1 MSNPYSCLEC
11 GDELVY
17 ENSSFFFM
25 KWTPDAR
32 LMAMSSLG
40 VALMMPDSKTGFPAF
55 PTVEMLRTAQ
65 REHRLFLR
73 AERLED
79 PVRAAARDEEAS
91 PAEIDVRDGW
101 AALRRMVTR
110 AWDQEP
116 RDAKPMRSDDGLQE
130 WLRLRFDV
138 ADIVA
143 RFGRLP
149 SASTVRE
156 WLNNRGRA
164 NDRRAVDMESRS
176 GRVPRARRFDP
187 RIVALGQLH
196 AVAGTSR
203 RGRRQRVCYARFKR
217 DVRRLNLGEPISV
230 DGVEFAYDRPEKP
243 LEPYGPTTFR
253 TEWWKA
259 KNADAA
265 AAMFGSK
272 GRKALYGGGGHAKEP
287 VRHLEVVEGDDTPF
301 PNYFLIDPY
310 NRVPVGPCTV
320 VFNVCVRTEC
330 IVGWDESFD
339 APSTSTWMRSV
350 LHVSEPKEVP
360 ERLRERY
367 PGLADICGYVTGAY
381 LFDNALQNIARAVED
396 AGGDLCHEVR
406 IAGEGQPT
414 HKPTV
419 ERTIQTMQTYMEEE
433 SGSSFDIPHMAKYG
447 YNPEKHAVMTIDRFR
462 IILADAIATY
472 HVTPNAGLDGRCP
485 LDVWQELVGIYGA
498 RQARDQDQFI
508 RSIGSVDFVAF
519 DRTGCWVNGLRY
531 TAGDNSELLADMAAA
546 LGSPKNPKTQS
557 YKVKVKSYDDDLSFV
572 SVFDPL
578 TRRYVHLDC
587 AYRRYATD
595 LPLWL
600 HRRVTEFAKIKR
612 AAFATEEEMEEA
624 RIGFSDVVAGI
635 GPEAD
640 AKQRRLMARA
650 LDRPANRRR
659 LGASLKFMRVKPSAT
674 GMESDNVIEHD
685 LRTSSRK
692 DALVQTQRP
701 KRGGENLHRSELD
714 EAEEIAALDMIVA
727 PRRRSTTGDESGR
740 TSSGGR
746 RRNPSKTKRK
756 TAPAASRPLPT
767 GTFE

>member
-1 MSNPYSCLEC
+1 MTEPYSRLER

-17 ENSSFFFM
+17 EGSSFFHM
-25 KWTPDAR
+25 SWTPDAR
-32 LMAMSSLG
+32 LMAISSLG
-40 VALMMPDSKTGFPAF
+40 VTLMMPDAETGFPAF
-55 PTVEMLRTAQ
+55 PTVGMLRTAH
-65 REHRLFLR
+65 RERRLFFR

-91 PAEIDVRDGW
+91 PAEIDARDGW

-116 RDAKPMRSDDGLQE
+116 SDAKPMRSDDGLDQ
-130 WLRLRFDV
+130 WMRGRFDG

-196 AVAGTSR
+196 AVAGTSQ

-230 DGVEFAYDRPEKP
+230 DGVAFAYDRPEKP

-287 VRHLEVVEGDDTPF
+287 IRHLEVVEGDDTPF

-320 VFNVCVRTEC
+320 VFNVCVRTRC
-330 IVGWDESFD
+330 IAGWEISFD
-339 APSTSTWMRSV
+339 KPSASTWMRSV

-360 ERLRERY
+360 ERYRERF

-406 IAGEGQPT
+406 IAGEGEPT
-414 HKPTV
+414 HKAIV
-419 ERTIQTMQTYMEEE
+419 ERTIETVQTYMEEVP
-433 SGSSFDIPHMAKYG
+433 GSSFDIPHMNKYG
-447 YNPEKHAVMTIDRFR
+447 YDPEKHVVITIDMFR
-462 IILADAIATY
+462 IILLDAIATY
-472 HVTPNAGLDGRCP
+472 HVTSHAGLDGRSP

-498 RQARDQDQFI
+498 RQAHDQDQFI
-508 RSIGSVDFVAF
+508 RSIGSVDFVTF
-519 DRTGCWVNGLRY
+519 DRTGCWINGLRY
-531 TAGDNSELLADMAAA
+531 TAGDNAELLADMAAA
-546 LGSPKNPKTQS
+546 FGPPKNPKTQS
-557 YKVKVKSYDDDLSFV
+557 YRVKVKFYDDDLSFV
-572 SVFDPL
+572 SIFDPL

-600 HRRVTEFAKIKR
+600 HRRITEFARIKR

-624 RIGFSDVVAGI
+624 RIGFSDVISQIA
-635 GPEAD
+635 PEAD
-640 AKQRRLMARA
+640 ARQRRLTARA
-650 LDRPANRRR
+650 LDKPANRRR
-659 LGASLKFMRVKPSAT
+659 LGPSLRFMRVKPSAT
-674 GMESDNVIEHD
+674 GMESDVVVEHD

-692 DALVQTQRP
+692 DALVQSPRP
-701 KRGGENLHRSELD
+701 KRGGENLHRAELD
-714 EAEEIAALDMIVA
+714 DAEEIAALEAMAA
-727 PRRRSTTGDESGR
+727 PRRRRTRGEESGR
-740 TSSGGR
+740 TTSGGR
-746 RRNPSKTKRK
+746 RRQASKTDGK
-756 TAPAASRPLPT
+756 TVPAASRPLPT